1 MASTKRTSEKQ
12 ELRIS
17 FSPFEPKLRTQLKRQ
32 KLRFDIDVIRPIEQD
47 VAAYVRLNLRY
58 RLPAKVS
65 ATLKKAIWT
74 KVARHVAEM
83 N

>member
-17 FSPFEPKLRTQLKRQ
+17 FSPFFAKLSTQLKQQ
-32 KLRFDIDVIRPIEQD
+32 KLRFDPAVIKPIEED
-47 VAAYVRLNLRY
+47 MKAYVRLNLRY